1 MNITQGQE
9 NFLQNLMQGM
19 SQRQAYISAFP
30 KAKKW
35 KPESVDA
42 QACNLLKSPKVQVRF
57 AELRKEASD
66 ANAITR
72 DFILSR
78 LKDIATAEIDID
90 KIRPAD
96 QVRALEL
103 MAKILGVDSP
113 PDEED

>member
-35 KPESVDA
+35 KPENVDS
-42 QACNLLKSPKVQVRF
+42 QACSLLKTPKVQARF
-57 AELRKEASD
+57 AELRKEASN

-78 LKDIATAEIDID
+78 LKDISTAEIDID

>member
-1 MNITQGQE
+1 MSITQAQE
-9 NFLQNLMQGM
+9 TFLQNLMQGM
-19 SQRQAYISAFP
+19 SQRQAYKSAFP
-30 KAKKW
+30 KSRKW
-35 KPESVDA
+35 KDESVDA
-42 QACNLLKSPKVQVRF
+42 QACATLKSHKVAIRY
-57 AELRKEASD
+57 AELQREASQ
-66 ANAITR
+66 ASGITR

-78 LKDIATAEIDID
+78 LKDIATAEIDPD

>member
-1 MNITQGQE
+1 MKLKPQE
-9 NFLQNLMQGM
+9 EKFLSGLMPGM
-19 SQRQAYISAFP
+19 SHYDAYLYAYPEKSHWKRQAVDV
-30 KAKKW
+30 KAC
-35 KPESVDA
+35 E
-42 QACNLLKSPKVQVRF
+42 LLKRGNIQVRY
-57 AELRKEASD
+57 AEMQQEASD

-78 LKDIATAEIDID
+78 LKDIATAEIDLD

-113 PDEED
+113 PDEDD